1 MNGHAMYTAV
11 ASQGDED
18 LVTRH
23 ASLVKRIAHHL
34 ASRLPASVQLE
45 DLIQAGMIGL
55 LEAARQYDSSQGASF
70 QTYAGIRIRG
80 AMLDEIRRLDW
91 TPRSVHRKGRDVA
104 EAVRQIEHRTGRDA
118 RDHEVAEAMGISIA
132 EYHSIL
138 QDVSTARVFSIDQED
153 PNTGEVHEPQ
163 GSDPGPLVILQDD
176 AFQAEL
182 AEAIRELPE
191 RERLVMALYYDEELN
206 LREIGEVLEVSESRV
221 SQIHGRIML
230 KLRNRLADWTRE
242 NQQRTA

>member
-1 MNGHAMYTAV
+1 MNGHAMYTSV

-55 LEAARQYDSSQGASF
+55 LEAARQYDAAQGASF

-104 EAVRQIEHRTGRDA
+104 EAIRQIEHRTGRDA
-118 RDHEVAEAMGISIA
+118 RDNEVAEALGITIA

-153 PNTGEVHEPQ
+153 PNTGEVHEPR
-163 GSDPGPLVILQDD
+163 GDAPEPLAILQDE

-206 LREIGEVLEVSESRV
+206 LREIGEVLGVSESRV
-221 SQIHGRIML
+221 SQINGRIMI
-230 KLRNRLADWTRE
+230 KLRNRLAEWTRE
-242 NQQRTA
+242 SQQRTA